1 MSVSPGTV
9 SRTSNSLRV
18 SPFLGACA
26 LRFHWARAWGIALL
40 MVSGLATP
48 SALAQLNAPLTLEE
62 AERLALAAEPGQ
74 RALLSRADALREQSV
89 AAGQL
94 PDPKVRLGIANFPI
108 QSGGF
113 TTEGMTQAQIGVRQ
127 VFPPGRTRSVRTRQF
142 EFLAAELS
150 ENADGRARDVRT
162 AVRHA
167 WLETYYWDGAETIV
181 RDSRA
186 LFSDMVTVT
195 RSLYAVGRKDQ
206 QDVLRADLEL
216 SRLDDRLI
224 GVTKQLARARAA
236 LSEWVGDSAVRP
248 MAPSL
253 PAWEEVPEL
262 ALLEQQLQ
270 THPALTA
277 ADARIEAREAGVQLA
292 RERYK
297 PGWVLD
303 VGYSYRDGSLPNG
316 KSRPDFVSA
325 MVTFD
330 LPLFRANRQDREL
343 AGALSERSAADE
355 SRDQLRRRLLSQLES
370 EYARWQ
376 ELSRRIDLYERLIIG
391 QAHARAQA
399 ALAAYQSEASDFN
412 DVMRGYID
420 ELDTRLA
427 YLRLRVERAQSY
439 AVLANLG
446 GIQP

>member
-1 MSVSPGTV
+1 MSVSPRTR
-9 SRTSNSLRV
+9 SRISNSLPVFR
-18 SPFLGACA
+18 FQGA
-26 LRFHWARAWGIALL
+26 RPWRIPLL
-40 MVSGLATP
+40 MASALVAA
-48 SALAQLNAPLTLEE
+48 SALAQPNAPLTLEE

-94 PDPKVRLGIANFPI
+94 PDPKVRVGLANFPI

-113 TTEGMTQAQIGVRQ
+113 RTEGMTQAQIGIRQ

-142 EFLAAELS
+142 EFLAEELS

-167 WLETYYWDGAETIV
+167 WLETYYWGGAETIV
-181 RDSRA
+181 KDSRA

-224 GVTKQLARARAA
+224 DVARQLARARAA
-236 LSEWVGDSAVRP
+236 LSEWVGDSALRP
-248 MAPSL
+248 MASSL
-253 PAWEEVPEL
+253 PRWEEVPEL
-262 ALLEQQLQ
+262 AALEAQLQ

-277 ADARIEAREAGVQLA
+277 ADARIEARGAGVQLA

-297 PGWVLD
+297 PSWALD
-303 VGYSYRDGSLPNG
+303 VGYGYREGSLPNG
-316 KSRPDFVSA
+316 KSRSDFMSA

-343 AGALSERSAADE
+343 AAALSERDAAGE
-355 SRDQLRRRLLSQLES
+355 SRDQLRRSLLSRLES
-370 EYARWQ
+370 EHARWR
-376 ELSRRIDLYERLIIG
+376 ELTRRIDLYERQIIG

-399 ALAAYQSEASDFN
+399 ALAAYRSEASDFN